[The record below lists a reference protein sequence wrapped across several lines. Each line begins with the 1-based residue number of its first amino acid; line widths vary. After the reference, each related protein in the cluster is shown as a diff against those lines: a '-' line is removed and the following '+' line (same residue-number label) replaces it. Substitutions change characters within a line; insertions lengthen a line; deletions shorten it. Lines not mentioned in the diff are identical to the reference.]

1 MREQGP
7 RIIALIKHGS
17 GAMKKITPF
26 LANGSPKTCW
36 GCGQPFV
43 VRHGRAEAI
52 VGAGGRLYCHRT
64 GCEETAL
71 LAHVHELRRAGELD
85 RAA

>member
-1 MREQGP
+1 
-7 RIIALIKHGS
+7 
-17 GAMKKITPF
+17 MKGVITMKNVTSY
-26 LANGSPKTCW
+26 LANGCPKTCW

-43 VRHGRAEAI
+43 VREGRAEAI
-52 VGAGGRLYCHRT
+52 VSASGRLYCRRN

-71 LAHVHELRRAGELD
+71 LSHVYASQRPSAIN

>member
-1 MREQGP
+1 
-7 RIIALIKHGS
+7 
-17 GAMKKITPF
+17 MKKITPY

-52 VGAGGRLYCHRT
+52 VGAGGRLYCHRN

-71 LAHVHELRRAGELD
+71 FSHVHELRRAGALD